1 MTMVTK
7 RTTKT
12 RAQRPTRTRTTAG
25 KRPGK
30 AKTASRGRVAAKNKE
45 ERFVGKHIF
54 AKGKV
59 SSKGWVVIP
68 KEIRDEMGIKPGDQ
82 VSFALSPPMPG
93 MKQDRG
99 LYSLHVHRVPEDIVS
114 LARGLFPAQPGEPS
128 WTENLLRERRLDLER
143 EEREIREDRRRHRA

>member
-1 MTMVTK
+1 VVTRRATPTAK
-7 RTTKT
+7 RSANP
-12 RAQRPTRTRTTAG
+12 RAVAD
-25 KRPGK
+25 KRS
-30 AKTASRGRVAAKNKE
+30 AKVVTASHRRVAAAKKEE
-45 ERFVGKHIF
+45 ERFVGKHVF

-82 VSFALSPPMPG
+82 VRFTLFPPGPL

-99 LYSLHVHRVPEDIVS
+99 LYSLHVHRVPEDPVA
-114 LARGLFPAQPGEPS
+114 LTYGMFPAQPGEPS

-143 EEREIREDRRRHRA
+143 EEREIREDRRRHRP

>member
-1 MTMVTK
+1 MVTK

-12 RAQRPTRTRTTAG
+12 RAKRPIRTRTPAN
-25 KRPGK
+25 KRSSK
-30 AKTASRGRVAAKNKE
+30 AKTASRKRVAEKKDE
-45 ERFVGKHIF
+45 PRFVGKRILG
-54 AKGKV
+54 KGKV

-68 KEIRDEMGIKPGDQ
+68 KEIRDEMAIKPGDE
-82 VSFALSPPMPG
+82 VSFALIPPMPM

-99 LYSLHVHRVPEDIVS
+99 LYSLHVHRVPEDIVA
-114 LARGLFPAQPGEPS
+114 LTYGLFPAKPGEPS